1 MKKVK
6 FMAMLLVATAMSVN
20 FTACSDDDENEGDGG
35 GSDTGAGTGLSI
47 VPPSIVDGMR
57 VAGIT
62 TSDSNSAI
70 SVDYNDDGSI
80 NSATMQGLTYNFEYS
95 ESRADKKLIRI
106 KADIKY
112 SYEGEE
118 VEYNWVAENFVEGA
132 NGFVISYTSK
142 VNYSESY
149 ETEEE
154 LYSAT
159 SAAEFNAK
167 FTYNAE
173 GRVTSMKQT
182 GTQSYTDTED
192 GSVSGDVDFAF
203 EYSYNSG
210 MLKSSTGTYNVFG
223 EWSKQTFNY
232 GYNGSTH
239 TNTYNNFTPQL
250 AAGIAD
256 IDPIAYILCI
266 CGYMGNASAVLPTSM
281 TTYYQEDDWDSD
293 EISEYVYGIEYS
305 FDAFNRIDE
314 IKMSAD
320 SWGSIIRSKYT
331 YYQINNAE

>member
-35 GSDTGAGTGLSI
+35 GSNTGTGTGLSI
-47 VPPSIVDGMR
+47 VPPSIVDGVR

-62 TSDSNSAI
+62 TSDNNSAI
-70 SVDYNDDGSI
+70 SIDYNDDGSI

-112 SYEGEE
+112 SDEGYEA
-118 VEYNWVAENFVEGA
+118 EYNWVAENFVEGA

-142 VNYSESY
+142 VNYSES
-149 ETEEE
+149 EVTDDWR
-154 LYSAT
+154 YSAT
-159 SAAEFNAK
+159 SEVELNAK

-182 GTQSYTDTED
+182 GTESYTDTED

-210 MLKSSTGTYNVFG
+210 MLISSTGTYNVFG

-256 IDPIAYILCI
+256 IDPIAYILSI
-266 CGYMGNASAVLPTSM
+266 CGYLGNASAVLPTSV
-281 TTYYQEDDWDSD
+281 TTNYIESDDDPGED
-293 EISEYVYGIEYS
+293 SEEVYGIEYS

-314 IKMSAD
+314 IKQYNN
-320 SWGSIIRSKYT
+320 SWDGYILYKYN
-331 YYQINNAE
+331 YR

>member
-6 FMAMLLVATAMSVN
+6 FMAMLLAATAMSVN

-35 GSDTGAGTGLSI
+35 GSGTGTGLSI
-47 VPPSIVDGMR
+47 VPPSIVDGMC

-62 TSDSNSAI
+62 TSDNNSAI

-95 ESRADKKLIRI
+95 ESRANKKLIRI

-112 SYEGEE
+112 SDEGDEA
-118 VEYNWVAENFVEGA
+118 EYNWVAENFVEGA

-149 ETEEE
+149 ETEE
-154 LYSAT
+154 YSAT
-159 SAAEFNAK
+159 GTAEFNAK

-182 GTQSYTDTED
+182 GTESYTDTED

-210 MLKSSTGTYNVFG
+210 ML
-223 EWSKQTFNY
+223 
-232 GYNGSTH
+232 
-239 TNTYNNFTPQL
+239 
-250 AAGIAD
+250 
-256 IDPIAYILCI
+256 
-266 CGYMGNASAVLPTSM
+266 
-281 TTYYQEDDWDSD
+281 
-293 EISEYVYGIEYS
+293 IS
-305 FDAFNRIDE
+305 
-314 IKMSAD
+314 
-320 SWGSIIRSKYT
+320 
-331 YYQINNAE
+331 